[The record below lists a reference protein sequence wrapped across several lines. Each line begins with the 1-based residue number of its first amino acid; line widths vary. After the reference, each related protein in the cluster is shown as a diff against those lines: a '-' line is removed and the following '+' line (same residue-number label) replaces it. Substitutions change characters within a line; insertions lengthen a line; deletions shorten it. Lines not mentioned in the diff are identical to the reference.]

1 MARIAVVTGASAG
14 IGVALAIR
22 LVKAGYEPLLL
33 ARRADKL
40 AEAAARVKAAGGTPH
55 VGTLD
60 VTAPGAARQA
70 LALAAKIGD
79 PEVLV
84 NNAGRGV
91 YGAFAELP
99 LDEQMAEIDL
109 NVRALVEFCGVFLP
123 GMIERRRGYVLNVAS
138 TAAFQSNPW
147 QCVYSATKAF
157 VVNFTEG
164 LAIELEG
171 TGASATCLCPGPTES
186 EFFDVAGYEKKGMKI
201 PKGVVMPAEKVADI
215 GVRAM
220 LAHKGL
226 VIAGVQNK
234 AGALASK
241 LAPRALTTRVVG
253 MIFAGGRR
261 RKR

>member
-1 MARIAVVTGASAG
+1 MARIAVVTGGSAG
-14 IGVALAIR
+14 IGVALALR

-33 ARRADKL
+33 ARRADNL
-40 AEAAARVKAAGGTPH
+40 AEAAARVKDAGGTAH
-55 VGTLD
+55 VETLD
-60 VTAPGAARQA
+60 ITAPGAARAA
-70 LALAAKIGD
+70 LELAKKRGD

-91 YGAFAELP
+91 YGAFVETP
-99 LDEQMAEIDL
+99 LAEQMSELDL
-109 NVRALVEFCGVFLP
+109 NVRALVELCGVFLP
-123 GMIERRRGYVLNVAS
+123 EMVQRKRGYVLNVAS

-201 PKGVVMPAEKVADI
+201 PKSVVMSAEKVADI

-220 LAHKGL
+220 FAHKPL
-226 VIAGVQNK
+226 VIAGVTNK

-241 LAPRALTTRVVG
+241 LAPRGVTTRVVG
-253 MIFAGGRR
+253 MIFSGGRG
-261 RKR
+261 KKP